1 MRKLVIMRGL
11 PGCGKSTFIKEHNL
25 EAYTVSSDN
34 IRLLVASTNMNID
47 GTIGISQKEDKWV
60 WEKIYEILEIRFQKG
75 LFTVFDATNIRASD
89 LTAIKQIA
97 NKYNYEIYCVDMT
110 DVSVDVIKERNKNRD
125 SIKIVPDTVINKMND
140 RLKNATIPAGITV
153 VKPENFDEIFFQVK
167 DVSKYDAVHFIGDVH
182 GCYDALIK
190 LIDGKINE
198 NELYVFC
205 GDYLDRGIQNAET
218 LKFLIEISSK
228 KNVVFLRGNHEAHLI
243 NYVNGNKVVSDVFR
257 NETAK
262 DIDDSGIGFK
272 KIRRFCDGLKDC
284 FYATYCGK
292 KLFACHGGISTV
304 PERIDFVA
312 STQMVRGVGRYTD
325 CEEVESTFEKTC
337 PDMFL
342 MHGHRNVTHESI
354 RPRSNVFNLENAVEF
369 GGTLRMVTFT
379 KNDII
384 TKEVVNTTFRNE
396 KIMKPEAVESIVT
409 TMRNNEYIIE
419 KEFGDVSSFNFSRKA
434 FEKGI
439 WDKQTITARGLYID
453 TKENKIVA
461 RSYNKFFRIDEVE
474 ETQKSN
480 LKNNISF
487 PVIAYRK
494 ENGFLGIFSSY
505 NGEPFFATKS
515 SIDGDFNQYFKD
527 IMYAVY
533 GKDKINE
540 FNFHCNKHNCTMVFE
555 VIDIVND
562 PHIIRY
568 EKSNAILLDIISN
581 DIKFEK
587 LSYKE
592 LVEIANTFEI
602 PVKQKE
608 YIFYTYKDFDKFLN
622 SLSTKNDLFDE
633 NQIEGYVFEDNKGF
647 MFKAKTE
654 FYNFWKF
661 MRGITSSVMKYGKYK
676 HEDAIQNECGKQYY
690 CWITDKFNNGIYLDS
705 DKIIEIR
712 QMFKAEEIAH

>member
-1 MRKLVIMRGL
+1 MRGL

-25 EAYTVSSDN
+25 EAYTVSSDT
-34 IRLLVASTNMNID
+34 IRLLVASTNMNVD

-60 WEKIYEILEIRFQKG
+60 WETIYEILEIRFQKG

-97 NKYNYEIYCVDMT
+97 NKYDYEAYCIDMT
-110 DVSVDVIKERNKNRD
+110 DVPIDVVKERNKNRD
-125 SIKIVPDTVINKMND
+125 SIRVVPDAVINKMYD
-140 RLKNATIPAGITV
+140 RMRNASIPAGITV
-153 VKPENFDEIFFQVK
+153 VKPDEFDKVLFRVE
-167 DVSKYDAVHFIGDVH
+167 DVSQYDAIHFIGDVH

-190 LIDGKINE
+190 LIGENIKD

-205 GDYLDRGIQNAET
+205 GDLLDRGIQNAET
-218 LKFLIEISSK
+218 LKFLMDISNK
-228 KNVVFLRGNHEAHLI
+228 KNVVFLFGNHDKHLLHH
-243 NYVNGNKVVSDVFR
+243 VNGDKVVSDVFR

-262 DIDDSGIGFK
+262 DIEEAGIGFK
-272 KIRRFCDGLKDC
+272 KIRRFCDGFKDC
-284 FYATYCGK
+284 FYATYHGK
-292 KLFACHGGISTV
+292 KLFACHGGIASI
-304 PERIDFVA
+304 PDKIDLVA
-312 STQMVRGVGRYTD
+312 SNQLIRGVGRYTD
-325 CEEVESTFEKTC
+325 CEDVESAFEKNC
-337 PDMFL
+337 PDAFL
-342 MHGHRNVTHESI
+342 IHGHRNVTNESI

-379 KNDII
+379 KDDII
-384 TKEVVNTTFRNE
+384 TKEVVNTTFRND
-396 KIMKPEAVESIVT
+396 KIMKPEAVETVVAEL
-409 TMRNNEYIIE
+409 RQNEYIIE

-439 WDKQTITARGLYID
+439 WDKQTMTARGLYID

-474 ETQKSN
+474 ETLKQN
-480 LKNNISF
+480 LKNNLNF
-487 PVIAYRK
+487 PITAYRK
-494 ENGFLGIFSSY
+494 ENGFHGIFSSY
-505 NGEPFFATKS
+505 NAEPYFATKS
-515 SIDGDFNQYFKD
+515 SIDGDFNQYFKN

-533 GKDKINE
+533 GEEKINE

-555 VIDIVND
+555 VIDVVND

-568 EKSNAILLDIISN
+568 ENSNAILLDIIAN

-592 LVEIANTFEI
+592 LSEIAKTLGI
-602 PVKQKE
+602 AVKQKE
-608 YIFYTYKDFDKFLN
+608 QVFYTYKDFDKFLN
-622 SLSTKNDLFDE
+622 GIDANKDFFDE

-647 MFKAKTE
+647 MFKVKTE

-676 HEDAIQNECGKQYY
+676 HEDVIQSDLGKQYY
-690 CWITDKFNNGIYLDS
+690 YWVMNKFNDEIHLDS
-705 DKIIEIR
+705 DKIIKIR
-712 QMFKAEEIAH
+712 KMFKEEEIAQ